1 MIKVLFVCHGNICR
15 SPMAEFVLKKLV
27 KEQGIEQEFL
37 IASRATS
44 NEEIGNP
51 VYYLAKEKLRD
62 VGISSEGKQAQ
73 KLKSEDYDQYDYII
87 GMDTENIREMKRI
100 FGKTDKIYKL
110 LDFTETK
117 KDIVDPWY
125 TRDFETAYQEIVK
138 GCLGFLDFIQKQ

>member
-1 MIKVLFVCHGNICR
+1 
-15 SPMAEFVLKKLV
+15 MAKFILKKLV

-44 NEEIGNP
+44 SEEIGNP

-62 VGISSEGKQAQ
+62 AGISSEVKQAQ

-87 GMDTENIREMKRI
+87 GMDAENIREMKRI
-100 FGKTDKIYKL
+100 FGKKDKIYKL

-117 KDIVDPWY
+117 KDIADPWY
-125 TRDFETAYQEIVK
+125 TRDFETTYQEIVK